1 MLCFLHF
8 LIVLDSCHFKFVNLK
23 FDPQCKGNSWLKWS
37 FLIYL
42 CYILLPS
49 FAGIFFRKTHAR
61 VSRVGWFSCFT
72 PLVDAQ
78 HEAPLKGG
86 PVSSGG
92 HFQASLEND
101 LHCPQKP
108 VLAIVASNFI
118 VVPFSFNCQENY
130 EGPLYAFFSK
140 ISPLLHP
147 YPAGFQIWQT
157 EIRGWQKGRKSG
169 RFKQRNNLQLQVIEN
184 AIMLLP
190 IFERK
195 RIISL
200 RVQRLIVLQNVL
212 LLVIFSSIS
221 GGRALNSLWWTCW
234 PTICSK

>member
-72 PLVDAQ
+72 PVVDAQ
-78 HEAPLKGG
+78 HEAPLQGG

-92 HFQASLEND
+92 HFQASLENA

-108 VLAIVASNFI
+108 VLATVASNFI
-118 VVPFSFNCQENY
+118 VVPFSFNCQEKLR
-130 EGPLYAFFSK
+130 GPLY
-140 ISPLLHP
+140 P
-147 YPAGFQIWQT
+147 YMRSLVKSYVRIRLDSRFGRRIFGVGKKAGNPDVLN
-157 EIRGWQKGRKSG
+157 RGITYSYK
-169 RFKQRNNLQLQVIEN
+169 
-184 AIMLLP
+184 
-190 IFERK
+190 
-195 RIISL
+195 
-200 RVQRLIVLQNVL
+200 
-212 LLVIFSSIS
+212 
-221 GGRALNSLWWTCW
+221 
-234 PTICSK
+234 